1 MTTEIGS
8 APVAGNPVDT
18 SSAAPIGVSANT
30 DGMSAAPAVSEP
42 NMGSWLTGAPEDVS
56 GFVQNKGWKSPL
68 DAVEGY
74 RNLEKHL
81 GVPADKILRLPDFDK
96 AEKAELDGFYTKLG
110 RPATATQYEIEVPQG
125 MDTAFA
131 DAAKTKFHEI
141 GLSKSQAAE
150 LAKWNNAQVAAQM
163 EAQEAQ
169 FNSRIEADT
178 AALQHE
184 WGAAFDKKVMAA
196 NAAAEAFGAD
206 KDFISKMVRAVGPA
220 ETNRFFANI
229 AEKMGEDNFVGSSSG
244 VVSGVMT
251 PGQAQAKISSL
262 MADREWSAK
271 YLNGNT
277 EARMEMERLHKFAA
291 GSA

>member
-8 APVAGNPVDT
+8 APVSADASAGNPAAG
-18 SSAAPIGVSANT
+18 SSFSASVSNATQPIA
-30 DGMSAAPAVSEP
+30 EP
-42 NMGSWLTGAPEDVS
+42 NASDWMSGAPEDLS
-56 GFVQNKGWKSPL
+56 GFVQNKGWKSPI

-81 GVPADKILRLPDFDK
+81 GVPAEKIIRLPDFDK
-96 AEKAELDGFYTKLG
+96 AEKTEMDSFYTKLG
-110 RPATATQYEIEVPQG
+110 RPLTPEQYEVEVPQG
-125 MDTAFA
+125 MDTSFA
-131 DAAKTKFHEI
+131 EAAKTKFHEI

-169 FNSRIEADT
+169 FKSRIEADT

-229 AEKMGEDNFVGSSSG
+229 AEKMGEDTFIGSTSG
-244 VVSGVMT
+244 TVSGVMT

-277 EARMEMERLHKFAA
+277 EARMEMERLHKYAA
-291 GSA
+291 GIA

>member
-1 MTTEIGS
+1 MSEAMEEGS
-8 APVAGNPVDT
+8 ANNAGNPE
-18 SSAAPIGVSANT
+18 G
-30 DGMSAAPAVSEP
+30 
-42 NMGSWLTGAPEDVS
+42 GSDWTS
-56 GFVQNKGWKSPL
+56 GFADGLKSVVQNKGWKSPIE
-68 DAVEGY
+68 AVEGY

-81 GVPADKILRLPDFDK
+81 GVPAEKLLRLPDFDK
-96 AEKAELDGFYTKLG
+96 AEKSEMDSFYTKLG
-110 RPATATQYEIEVPQG
+110 RPLTPEQYEVEVPQG
-125 MDTAFA
+125 MDTSFA
-131 DAAKTKFHEI
+131 NAAKTKFHEI
-141 GLSKSQAAE
+141 GLSKTQAAE
-150 LAKWNNAQVAAQM
+150 LAKWNNAQIAAQM

-184 WGAAFDKKVMAA
+184 WGAAFDKKVGAA

-206 KDFISKMVRAVGPA
+206 KDFINKMVRAVGPA